1 MATTIGNVVTRS
13 ISRIY
18 RFLGVSSDI
27 ELNDIGQNSPAD
39 SINYGAFT
47 VDEFRHMMSTAQNP
61 VNTRNNRGRVP
72 QIEDILSYLEGVSN
86 NTRTK
91 IEEIKNLKVVAPEI
105 KVASRVIVSTIMSP
119 VDLQTNYV
127 NITMSYAGIPDETKQ
142 LIVKSLNDHFN
153 NEFHLAPRLAEWLLT
168 AGFEEGAKAIIV
180 LPKHELDVQNAIA
193 DALKGNE
200 AVKAAAEAT
209 ARIQQHDESIVP
221 SVEAVAGVSNDVL
234 QRRKNDLELA
244 MNCVGVEAEI
254 ALENLGA
261 DKYFKDEKFTP
272 AVESTKDGKELYK
285 IATSA
290 DLAAKLKEGSF
301 KLLQRSGDETVVVT
315 RDLSHVTKGT
325 KNLTGKLKE
334 LLKDAQ
340 AQMAGFKVGENGAEI
355 TSQVRTLSISENIK
369 LGEGDIP
376 IILEIPSDAVIPV
389 CAPRDNKN
397 HIGYFVLI
405 DENGQPITG
414 RANAFT
420 SGTTDVSNRLA
431 LAAATSVYGNA
442 TLKTFADLTSSPE
455 YMLKQMT
462 DIFTVA
468 VNKLLESKLGRD
480 GLTGLNINTHSA
492 VGKALFYNLLA
503 NNRVRIVF
511 VPEPMMV
518 YYRFDHR
525 DDGTG
530 KAILEDVAPM
540 IALRTTL
547 MVARLMAAIDSST
560 LHRTIEVDVDESDN
574 NPQQTF
580 ELLRREALSKYAP
593 AFSTEV
599 QTAAESLINRN
610 ITIKPKSIEGTTDNL
625 SVSIDKSYGNSSSP
639 DQDIMEKLNNW
650 IAMGLDGLPA
660 SVLNQLGEN
669 EFARSVATT
678 NMFFANHIAGRQL
691 SLRPHNKKFV
701 VNYVSSCDKLVK
713 MITDAVTMDRKNKPD
728 KVEENTSKDTK
739 DDTISRKVKDV
750 IESIDIDLPQPA
762 MTIKKSH
769 LEEISSLIDA
779 VQKVL
784 DIVYSD
790 DVIAND
796 ELKGNM
802 NAIRAIIMSS
812 TLREF
817 LPKLGVQAIAEIPD
831 PTHVEADYSKN
842 LTLNL
847 LNLQRR
853 LSNLTKVVKKELP
866 NTAGDNN
873 PVDVGGGEDEN
884 NQDDSS
890 SGDNFSF

>member
-18 RFLGVSSDI
+18 RFLGVSNDI

-39 SINYGAFT
+39 SINYGAYT
-47 VDEFRHMMSTAQNP
+47 VDEFRHMMASASSP
-61 VNTRNNRGRVP
+61 AVTRNNRGRMP

-105 KVASRVIVSTIMSP
+105 KVASRIIVSTIMSP
-119 VDLQTNYV
+119 VDLQTNHV
-127 NITMSYAGIPDETKQ
+127 NITMSYAGIPDETRQ
-142 LIVKSLNDHFN
+142 MIVKSLNDHFN

-193 DALKGNE
+193 DAIKGNE

-209 ARIQQHDESIVP
+209 ARVQKQDESIVP
-221 SVEAVAGVSNDVL
+221 STEAVAGVPNEL
-234 QRRKNDLELA
+234 LLRRKNDLELA

-261 DKYFKDEKFTP
+261 DKYFNDEKFKP
-272 AVESTKDGKELYK
+272 AVESAKDGRELYK

-315 RDLSHVTKGT
+315 RDMSHVTKWS
-325 KNLTGKLKE
+325 KNLSNKLKE

-340 AQMAGFKVGENGAEI
+340 AQMAGFKVGENGAEV
-355 TSQVRTLSISENIK
+355 TAQVRTLSISENIK
-369 LGEGDIP
+369 LGDGDIP

-389 CAPRDNKN
+389 CAPKDNKN

-414 RANAFT
+414 QANAFT

-455 YMLKQMT
+455 FMLRQMT

-503 NNRVRIVF
+503 NNKVRIVF

-547 MVARLMAAIDSST
+547 MVARLMAAIDNST

-574 NPQQTF
+574 NPQHTF

-610 ITIKPKSIEGTTDNL
+610 ITIKPKSMEGTTDNL

-639 DQDIMEKLNNW
+639 DQDIMDKLNNW

-713 MITDAVTMDRKNKPD
+713 MITDAVTTDKKNKPD
-728 KVEENTSKDTK
+728 RVEENTSNDTK

-769 LEEISSLIDA
+769 IEEINSLIDA

-784 DIVYSD
+784 DIIYSD

-796 ELKGNM
+796 ELKSNM
-802 NAIRAIIMSS
+802 SSIRAIIMSS

-853 LSNLTKVVKKELP
+853 LSNLTKLVKKELP
-866 NTAGDNN
+866 YTAGDNN